1 MVILEIERLTG
12 LVRSAVQDYNMINN
26 GDRIAVGV
34 SGGKDSMALL
44 TALAKLR
51 SYYPFNFEIEAVTLN
66 LGIGEF
72 DTTPIRQY
80 CEALDVPYTVEETL
94 IGKIVFDVRK
104 EENPCSMCAN
114 LRRGALNNAA
124 LKLGCSKVALAHSC
138 DDLIETFL
146 LSMFYEGR
154 LHTFSPVTH
163 LKRTKLDLIRPLS
176 YVWEKDVKGFI
187 NKYKIITVPNPC
199 TAAGH
204 SARTSVGDMLAA
216 LAKENRKVKYNILGA
231 IKRAG
236 IDGWRET

>member
-1 MVILEIERLTG
+1 MVTLEIERLTG
-12 LVRSAVQDYNMINN
+12 LVRSAVQDYDMIND
-26 GDRIAVGV
+26 GDRVAIGV
-34 SGGKDSMALL
+34 SGGKDSMVLL

-51 SYYPFNFEIEAVTLN
+51 SYFPFKFELEAVTLT

-72 DTTPIRQY
+72 DTTPIKLH
-80 CEALDVPYTVEETL
+80 CEALGVPYTVEETQ
-94 IGKIVFDVRK
+94 IGKIVFEVRK

-124 LKLGCSKVALAHSC
+124 LRLGCNKVALAHSC

-146 LSMFYEGR
+146 LSTLFEGR

-163 LKRTKLDLIRPLS
+163 LKRTDLDLIRPLS
-176 YVWEKDVKGFI
+176 YVWEKDIKGFI
-187 NKYKIITVPNPC
+187 NKYKISTIPNPC
-199 TAAGH
+199 TEAGH
-204 SARTSVGDMLAA
+204 SSRKIVADILAA

-236 IDGWRET
+236 LDGWRE

>member
-1 MVILEIERLTG
+1 MVTLEIERLTG
-12 LVRSAVQDYNMINN
+12 LVRSAVQDYDMIAG

-44 TALAKLR
+44 TVLAKLR
-51 SYYPFNFEIEAVTLN
+51 SFYPFNFELEAVTLN

-72 DTTPIRQY
+72 DTSQISQY
-80 CEALDVPYTVEETL
+80 CESLDVRYTVEDTQ
-94 IGKIVFDVRK
+94 IGKIVFDIRK

-114 LRRGALNNAA
+114 LRRGALNNTA
-124 LKLGCSKVALAHSC
+124 LRLGCNKVALAHSC

-146 LSMFYEGR
+146 LSTLYEGR

-163 LKRTKLDLIRPLS
+163 LKRTNLDLIRPLS

-204 SARTSVGDMLAA
+204 STRNSIKEMLAA
-216 LAKENRKVKYNILGA
+216 LTKENKKVKYNILGA

-236 IDGWRET
+236 IDGWKET